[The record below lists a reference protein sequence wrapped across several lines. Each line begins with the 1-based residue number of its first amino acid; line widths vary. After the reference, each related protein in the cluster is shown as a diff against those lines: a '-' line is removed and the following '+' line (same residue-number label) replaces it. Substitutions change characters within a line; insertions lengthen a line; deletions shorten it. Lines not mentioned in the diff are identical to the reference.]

1 MTNEIKQSSIEWL
14 EEEVY
19 KIINEYEPFACSYY
33 LEKAFE
39 QAKEMHKQEITDAL
53 RFPITLLGMSSE
65 EYYNKIFDK

>member
-1 MTNEIKQSSIEWL
+1 MSNKQSSIEWL

-39 QAKEMHKQEITDAL
+39 QAKEMEKFQITQSL
-53 RFPITLLGMSSE
+53 
-65 EYYNKIFDK
+65 